1 MVFLLFETF
10 PHKYSI
16 IRLVFLLGKG
26 EEGKTN
32 KNQKN
37 RKGTR
42 KGMGANPGCTA
53 CLKDG
58 RAGRSET
65 LQ

>member
-1 MVFLLFETF
+1 MGERMAFLLFETF

-32 KNQKN
+32 KKPEKQKRNQE
-37 RKGTR
+37 RKDSQSWVH
-42 KGMGANPGCTA
+42 
-53 CLKDG
+53 CL
-58 RAGRSET
+58 S
-65 LQ
+65 